1 MTSLLWLLGI
11 VAAADMVLLIVLL
24 VRSLRDPV
32 APLGQRLDALER
44 LQERLQERTERALG
58 TELARNRDEATAV
71 GRGLRAEVTASLGTL
86 GEATGRQLETMRR
99 TVEDRLAA
107 LQADNAQKLD
117 RMRQVVDEQLQGT
130 LERRLGESFK
140 LVSDRLEQ
148 VHKGLGEMQTLASG
162 VGDLKK
168 VLSNVKTRGTW
179 GEIQLGNILEDCFSP
194 NQYAANV
201 ATRGEGGERVEFA
214 IRLPGRGD
222 DGGRA
227 GRGVADADV
236 VWLPIDAKF
245 PLEDYER
252 LITAQEAG
260 DLTGMEAAA
269 RQLEVRIR
277 NAAHDI
283 CVKYVAPPATTDF
296 GIMFLPT
303 EGLYAE
309 VLRRPGLVEAIRHD
323 HHVIVA
329 GPTTLMALLNSLQM
343 GFRTLAIQQRSSEV
357 WNVLS
362 SVKTEFE
369 RFGGVLDKLKKKLQ
383 EASNVVE
390 KASTRS
396 RVLQRKLKDVQALP
410 AREGEEALAL
420 PEGVAA
426 EGTDRLALSDGAE
439 APAPPE
445 EVAAEGVGRLA
456 LSDGAGA
463 GEPGFAEGPAEPIP
477 APALPPAV
485 AAPRDAAIASPDAWR
500 LPL

>member
-32 APLGQRLDALER
+32 APLGRRLDALEK

-71 GRGLRAEVTASLGTL
+71 GRGLREEVTASLGTL

-99 TVEDRLAA
+99 TVEDRLAV

-194 NQYAANV
+194 SQYAANV

-222 DGGRA
+222 DGGRS
-227 GRGVADADV
+227 RGATDADV

-252 LITAQEAG
+252 LITAQDVG
-260 DLTGMEAAA
+260 DLAGMEAAA
-269 RQLEVRIR
+269 RQLEARIR
-277 NAAHDI
+277 SAARDI

-309 VLRRPGLVEAIRHD
+309 VLRRPGLVEALRHD

-357 WNVLS
+357 WNVLG

-396 RVLQRKLKDVQALP
+396 RVLQRRLKDVQALP
-410 AREGEEALAL
+410 ARDRADALAL
-420 PEGVAA
+420 PEGIAA
-426 EGTDRLALSDGAE
+426 DGADRLAQ
-439 APAPPE
+439 PE
-445 EVAAEGVGRLA
+445 GVAAGAADPLA

-463 GEPGFAEGPAEPIP
+463 CEPGFAERPAEPVP
-477 APALPPAV
+477 APALPPAP
-485 AAPRDAAIASPDAWR
+485 AASRDAALASPDAWR